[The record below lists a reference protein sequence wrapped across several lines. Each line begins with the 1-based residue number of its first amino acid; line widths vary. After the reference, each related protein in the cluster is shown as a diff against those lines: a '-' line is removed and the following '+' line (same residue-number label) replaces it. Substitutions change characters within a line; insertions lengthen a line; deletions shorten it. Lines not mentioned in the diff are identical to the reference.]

1 MTGRVL
7 ILDDDSAVG
16 ETIGFAAETAGME
29 ARSVTS
35 PDAFFAEID
44 GWNPTHIILDLV
56 MPEMDGVE
64 VMRLLAERRC
74 TARIVILSGVGS
86 RILDAAHRTA
96 AEKGLHVAGVLP
108 KPISVKALQ
117 DFLTDDSSSA
127 GRNRVISRKKNALT
141 VTREDLQQ
149 AIAERQFEMV
159 YQPKIDCSSR
169 KTAGFEALVRWRHP
183 ILGEIMPDYFIPLA
197 EKFDLID
204 EITQQIFEK
213 SLQWM
218 TEVESDAP
226 LTLSINLSAKTLIDL
241 GFADRLAQLCR
252 SADVNP
258 DRIILELTET
268 TAMEDAVLAL
278 DLVTRLRM
286 KGFHISIDDVGTGY
300 SSMAQLAR
308 LPFSEMKVDKS
319 FVMTAMTSVE
329 SRTIVS
335 SIIELG
341 HKLDLRVVAEGVED
355 EATLDFLSRVG
366 CDYVQGFFI
375 ARPMAGD
382 RVSDWMAQHD

>member
-35 PDAFFAEID
+35 PEGFFAEVD
-44 GWNPTHIILDLV
+44 EWDPTHIILDLV

-74 TARIVILSGVGS
+74 SARIVILSGVGN

-117 DFLTDDSSSA
+117 AFLTDNSNNNN
-127 GRNRVISRKKNALT
+127 RNHVVSRKKNSFA
-141 VTREDLQQ
+141 VTREDLHQ

-159 YQPKIDCSSR
+159 YQPKIDCNSR

-183 ILGEIMPDYFIPLA
+183 VLGEIMPDYFIPLA
-197 EKFDLID
+197 EKFDLIN

-218 TEVESDAP
+218 TEVESEAP

-252 SADVNP
+252 SAGVNP

-382 RVSDWMAQHD
+382 RVSDWMAKHD